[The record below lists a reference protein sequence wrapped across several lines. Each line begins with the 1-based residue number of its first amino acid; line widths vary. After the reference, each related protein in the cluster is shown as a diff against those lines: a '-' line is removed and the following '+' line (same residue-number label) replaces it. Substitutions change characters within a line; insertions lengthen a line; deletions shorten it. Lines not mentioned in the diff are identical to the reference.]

1 MTSSH
6 VPPPPMERQTLDA
19 GVVRTGVLA
28 LIALIVGSML
38 TYEVVG
44 FSPRTP
50 LPPQRPSAVGMAPVA
65 TTDPAGQL
73 PSDHARTPRG
83 IGE

>member
-1 MTSSH
+1 MKSSH
-6 VPPPPMERQTLDA
+6 VSPPPMERQALDA

-44 FSPRTP
+44 FSPSTP
-50 LPPQRPSAVGMAPVA
+50 LPRPRPSVVGTAPVV
-65 TTDPAGQL
+65 TIDPAGQL
-73 PSDHARTPRG
+73 PSDHAPM
-83 IGE
+83 